1 MILPKLIN
9 ILHQYQ
15 SSNNSLFIRSVLKEA
30 LQDYVLNFVYN
41 DPNYKTMI
49 FTGGSCLRKIYG
61 LPRLSEDLDFDFAG
75 LPAGE
80 AGTFEIKDFAGKV
93 KAYFTR
99 QLQYKDI
106 TVKISGGGQTVFLKF
121 PVLKELGGANNSGD
135 SPILFVRCDFSKDSI
150 GVFTTEVN
158 SVSTSE
164 FSFFAL
170 SYDLPTLFANKI
182 MAFLERD
189 FFKGKEQ
196 TVPFKGRDVF
206 DLVWFLEKSK
216 KSDWKLKPNW
226 DRLTKGL
233 KIDNSNTIVR
243 LIVKK
248 VESIDKKDVYRDLLP
263 FIESIQT
270 LENFSDNF
278 SFLISENIKNVI

>member
-1 MILPKLIN
+1 MIPDKLKN
-9 ILHQYQ
+9 ILHQYRAG
-15 SSNNSLFIRSVLKEA
+15 NNNLFIRSVLKEA

-41 DPNYKTMI
+41 DPSYKTLI
-49 FTGGSCLRKIYG
+49 FTGGTCLRKIYG

-75 LPAGE
+75 KFNIEG
-80 AGTFEIKDFAGKV
+80 FAIKV
-93 KAYFTR
+93 KDYFTSE
-99 QLQYKDI
+99 LQYKDI
-106 TVKISGGGQTVFLKF
+106 AVKISGGGQTVFLKF
-121 PVLKELGGANNSGD
+121 PVLKELGVAKNSGD
-135 SPILFVRCDFSKDSI
+135 SPLLFVRCDFSEETI

-158 SVSTSE
+158 SVSTAE

-170 SYDLPTLFANKI
+170 SYDLPSLFANKI

-196 TVPFKGRDVF
+196 AIPFKGRDVF

-216 KSDWKLKPNW
+216 KSDWKLKPNRN
-226 DRLTKGL
+226 RLTKGM
-233 KIDNSNTIVR
+233 KIDNADKIAS

-263 FIESIQT
+263 FIESAQT

-278 SFLISENIKNVI
+278 VFLISENIKNVI